1 MTSRTA
7 RPGPPVPSPA
17 RRRRGRA
24 RPAAGRAASGLPYVP
39 DARAGPPELV
49 AAIRARRA
57 GGRLLNLDRLLLH
70 SPGLAHGWNTML
82 GALRGRLSLPARLR
96 ELAIVAIGALNG
108 AEYEWRQHAPELLAA
123 GGTRAELRRLRDV
136 RAAARD
142 PRFGEVER
150 ATLALAWEMTR
161 RVKVRAATLR
171 RLRALLPDAQVVELV
186 AVVAGYNMV
195 SRFVVA
201 TGVGLERRR

>member
-1 MTSRTA
+1 M
-7 RPGPPVPSPA
+7 PSPS
-17 RRRRGRA
+17 RRRA
-24 RPAAGRAASGLPYVP
+24 PPAAGHAASGLPYVP

-57 GGRLLNLDRLLLH
+57 GGRLLNLDRLLLN

-96 ELAIVAIGALNG
+96 ELVIVAIGALNG
-108 AEYEWRQHAPELLAA
+108 AECEWRQHAPELLAA

-142 PRFGEVER
+142 ARFGEVER
-150 ATLALAWEMTR
+150 AALALAWEMTR
-161 RVKVRAATLR
+161 HVKVRAATLR

-201 TGVGLERRR
+201 TGVGPERDGR